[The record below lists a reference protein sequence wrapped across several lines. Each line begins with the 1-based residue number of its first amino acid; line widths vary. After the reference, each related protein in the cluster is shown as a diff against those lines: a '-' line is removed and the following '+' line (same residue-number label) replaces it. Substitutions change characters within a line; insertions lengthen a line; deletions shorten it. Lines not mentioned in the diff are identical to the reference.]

1 VRKTN
6 HSSGAIR
13 LRGLLITG
21 LVLGIMLS
29 GLPAWPGG
37 PGGTAAMAAPGGN
50 PPVDLNSAS
59 LEEVMTLPI
68 SEEVAH
74 NIMHFRTY
82 VRFYGNVYELMEV
95 EGITPEIF
103 QTLKPLVSVMPP
115 PDQDAS
121 IARLSASYRQVRRY
135 LGQEGSN
142 EGLAD
147 EYLDKMR
154 SPENI
159 NSMDLYDLMSYQNVS
174 PVDATNILAARDR
187 LGSFDSSRQLRQS
200 DGLRYFAYRN
210 LRDFVVYDDK
220 DLVDENS
227 NDITGYYQVRYH
239 ETPFSNDDDELGKF
253 SAGMPRGR
261 FAVGDYHLYKP
272 ALLNKMRFSSKEG
285 IVGGIMTNREY
296 GEQNWDETAKAFIGI
311 TDLRNENGGI
321 KGMYFGSYRVAFGLG
336 LVMDNTDYIH
346 FRKTG
351 YGFNKRLLG
360 VHGDLSRSHE
370 YSLTGAAVEGWLG
383 PVNATLFVSSD
394 KKDGILNED
403 GTINRYVNMQPRP
416 DADWLIDREVANGRD
431 LNVMIPSYLRRDAFT
446 ESLLGGNMK
455 LMLAP
460 GTFIGVTG
468 YEARYDKAW
477 RADVTTLVYEENL
490 GLLEARDNEIWNS
503 YNSVVENEDGTTT
516 DYKWRRVM
524 GAEAQAV
531 FNNVSVQG
539 EYAFLQDPRNNFFS
553 SKNPD
558 AYIVNAFS
566 QWNNLHVLG
575 IWRDYDVGFD
585 NPYNRAFSNDNRYE
599 QTILDAPYRLADDL
613 YTWVESNTPQPKPEK
628 GMFLEARYRIS
639 RKLILSGLQ
648 YDQWQRK
655 SDGADLMRYTLK
667 MEYQPKFNLRFRMR
681 HRYSSRSEQNIDDV
695 RVYKNWESRWQ
706 VIALLSNYNR
716 LGFTYMTSNVMFPAR
731 PRFGGTP
738 EAGEIGP
745 SVGTAGMPAHAFEA
759 RYEHN
764 ITPNLKLTFASSVYD
779 GFLWNFEGNEFVL
792 LDGNGFRNWFK
803 VESRVS
809 ERLLF
814 QLKVTRDHN
823 LPNTYM
829 DVREF
834 GSPLYSEPDA
844 TYVPLDETIVR
855 LQMDYTF

>member
-1 VRKTN
+1 MRNIN

-21 LVLGIMLS
+21 LVLGIALS

-37 PGGTAAMAAPGGN
+37 PGGSAALAAPGGI
-50 PPVDLNSAS
+50 PPVDLNTAS
-59 LEEVMTLPI
+59 LDEVKTLPI
-68 SEEVAH
+68 SEDVAR
-74 NIMHFRTY
+74 NIVNFRTY
-82 VRFYGNVYELMEV
+82 VRFFGSVYELMEV
-95 EGITPEIF
+95 DGVTPDVF
-103 QTLKPLVSVMPP
+103 KTLKPLVSTMPP
-115 PDQDAS
+115 PVQDAS
-121 IARLSASYRQVRRY
+121 IARLSASYRQVQRY

-159 NSMDLYDLMSYQNVS
+159 NKMDLFDLMSYQNVS
-174 PVDATNILAARDR
+174 PVDATNILKARER
-187 LGSFDSSRQLRQS
+187 LGHFESSRQLRRS

-210 LRDFVVYDDK
+210 LRDFVVYDDQE
-220 DLVDENS
+220 LVDENAS
-227 NDITGYYQVRYH
+227 DITGYYQVRYH
-239 ETPFSNDDDELGKF
+239 ETPFSNDDDELGRF
-253 SAGMPRGR
+253 ASGMPRGR
-261 FAVGDYHLYKP
+261 FMVEDYYLFKP
-272 ALLNKMRFSSKEG
+272 ALLNKMRFGSKDG

-296 GEQNWDETAKAFIGI
+296 GEQNWDESVKAFIGI
-311 TDLRNENGGI
+311 TDLRNENGGV
-321 KGMYFGSYRVAFGLG
+321 KGLYFGNYRVAFGLG

-351 YGFNKRLLG
+351 FGFNKRLLG

-370 YSLTGAAVEGWLG
+370 YALTGAAIEGWLG
-383 PVNATLFVSSD
+383 PVNATFFASTG
-394 KKDGILNED
+394 KKDGILNPD

-416 DADWLIDREVANGRD
+416 DADWLIDRVVGNGRD
-431 LNVMIPSYLRRDAFT
+431 LDVMIPSYLRRDAFT
-446 ESLLGGNMK
+446 ESLVGGNIK
-455 LMLAP
+455 LMVAP
-460 GTFIGVTG
+460 GTFVGLTG

-477 RADVTTLVYEENL
+477 SANTSTLVYEENMH
-490 GLLEARDNEIWNS
+490 LLEARDGEIWNS
-503 YNSVVENEDGTTT
+503 YTSVVDNGDGTTT

-531 FNNVSVQG
+531 FNNFSVQG

-553 SKNPD
+553 KDNPD
-558 AYIVNAFS
+558 AYIVNAFA
-566 QWNNLHVLG
+566 QWNNLHLLA

-599 QTILDAPYRLADDL
+599 QTLLDAPYRLTDDL
-613 YTWVESNTPQPKPEK
+613 YTWLDANTPQPKPEK
-628 GMFLEARYRIS
+628 GMFLEMRYRIS

-648 YDQWQRK
+648 FDQWQRK
-655 SDGADLMRYTLK
+655 VDGADLMRYTLK

-681 HRYSSRSEQNIDDV
+681 HRFSSRSEQNFDDV

-706 VIALLSNYNR
+706 LIALLSNYNR

-731 PRFGGTP
+731 PRFGSTP
-738 EAGEIGP
+738 VPGFGDP

-764 ITPNLKLTFASSVYD
+764 ITPGLKITFASSVYD

-814 QLKVTRDHN
+814 QLKITRDHN
-823 LPNTYM
+823 LPKTYLDM
-829 DVREF
+829 RDF
-834 GSPLYSEPDA
+834 GSPAGRDPDA
-844 TYVPLDETIVR
+844 DYVPMDDTIVR

>member
-1 VRKTN
+1 MRNTN
-6 HSSGAIR
+6 HSSGVIR
-13 LRGLLITG
+13 LRGVLITG

-29 GLPAWPGG
+29 CLPAWPGG
-37 PGGTAAMAAPGGN
+37 PGAAAALAAPGGDST
-50 PPVDLNSAS
+50 VDMNTAS
-59 LEEVMTLPI
+59 LDEIMTLPI
-68 SEEVAH
+68 TEEVAR
-74 NIMHFRTY
+74 NIVDYRTY
-82 VRFYGNVYELMEV
+82 IRYFDNVYDLMDV
-95 EGITPEIF
+95 EGVTPGVLA
-103 QTLKPLVSVMPP
+103 TLKPLVSTMPAP
-115 PDQDAS
+115 KPEAS
-121 IARLSASYRQVRRY
+121 IARLSASYRQVQRY

-147 EYLDKMR
+147 EYLDRMR

-159 NSMDLYDLMSYQNVS
+159 NSLDLYDLMSYQNVS
-174 PVDATNILAARDR
+174 PVDAAQILKARER
-187 LGSFDSSRQLRQS
+187 LGRFESARQLRRA

-210 LRDFVVYDDK
+210 IRDFVVYDDAQ
-220 DLVDENS
+220 LAEENA
-227 NDITGYYQVRYH
+227 NEITGYYQIRYH

-253 SAGMPRGR
+253 ASGLPRGR
-261 FAVGDYHLYKP
+261 FTVGDYYLYKP
-272 ALLNKMRFSSKEG
+272 ALLNKMRFSSKSG
-285 IVGGIMTNREY
+285 IVGGVMTNREF
-296 GEQNWDETAKAFIGI
+296 GEQNWDESAKAFIGI
-311 TDLRNENGGI
+311 TDLRGENGGI
-321 KGMYFGSYRVAFGLG
+321 KGMYFGNYRVAFGLG

-370 YSLTGAAVEGWLG
+370 YALRGAAVESYLG
-383 PVNATLFVSSD
+383 PLSATLFVSSG
-394 KKDGILNED
+394 KKDGIINPD
-403 GTINRYVNMQPRP
+403 GTINRYVSMQPRP
-416 DADWLIDREVANGRD
+416 DADWLIDRTVDGE
-431 LNVMIPSYLRRDAFT
+431 PTYLRRDAFS
-446 ESLLGGNMK
+446 ESMIGGNMK

-460 GTFIGVTG
+460 GTYIGVTG

-477 RADVTTLVYEENL
+477 RADETTLVMNTD
-490 GLLEARDNEIWNS
+490 LLEARDNEIWNS
-503 YNSVVENEDGTTT
+503 YNSVVDNEDGTTT
-516 DYKWRRVM
+516 EHKWRRVM
-524 GAEAQAV
+524 GAEGQVV
-531 FNNVSVQG
+531 FNNVAVQA
-539 EYAFLQDPRNNFFS
+539 EYAFLQDPRNNLFS

-558 AYIVNAFS
+558 AYIVNAFT
-566 QWNNLHVLG
+566 QWNNLHLLA

-599 QTILDAPYRLADDL
+599 QTLLDAPYRLKDDL
-613 YTWVESNTPQPKPEK
+613 YTWLDTNTPQPKPEK
-628 GMFLEARYRIS
+628 GMFLEMRYRIS

-648 YDQWQRK
+648 FDQWQRK
-655 SDGADLMRYTLK
+655 ADGADLMRYTLK

-695 RVYKNWESRWQ
+695 RVYRNWESRWQ

-731 PRFGGTP
+731 ARLGGTP
-738 EAGEIGP
+738 FPGGDP

-764 ITPNLKLTFASSVYD
+764 ITKGLKVTFATSVYD

-814 QLKVTRDHN
+814 QLKITRDHN
-823 LPNTYM
+823 LPKTYV
-829 DVREF
+829 DVRRF
-834 GSPLYSEPDA
+834 GDISGNDPDA
-844 TYVPLDETIVR
+844 NYVPQDETIVR

>member
-1 VRKTN
+1 MRKTN
-6 HSSGAIR
+6 HSSGVIR
-13 LRGLLITG
+13 LRGLLITS
-21 LVLGIMLS
+21 LVLAVVLS

-37 PGGTAAMAAPGGN
+37 PGGSAALAASDGN
-50 PPVDLNSAS
+50 SPVDLNSAS
-59 LEEVMTLPI
+59 LEEVLALPI
-68 SEEVAH
+68 GEEVARAII
-74 NIMHFRTY
+74 NYRTY
-82 VRFYGNVYELMEV
+82 VRFFGSVYEVMDV
-95 EGITPEIF
+95 EGVTADVF
-103 QTLKPLVSVMPP
+103 NVLKPLVSVMPP

-159 NSMDLYDLMSYQNVS
+159 NKLDLFDLMSYQNVS
-174 PVDATNILAARDR
+174 PVDATQILNARAR
-187 LGSFDSSRQLRQS
+187 LGRFENSRQLRSS

-220 DLVDENS
+220 DLVDDNA

-239 ETPFSNDDDELGKF
+239 ETPYSNDDDELGKF
-253 SAGMPRGR
+253 ASGMPRGR
-261 FAVGDYHLYKP
+261 FAVGDYYLYKP
-272 ALLNKMRFSSKEG
+272 ALLNKMRFSSKSG
-285 IVGGIMTNREY
+285 IVGGLMTNREF
-296 GEQNWDETAKAFIGI
+296 GEQNWDETVKGFIGI
-311 TDLRNENGGI
+311 TDLRNDNGGI
-321 KGMYFGSYRVAFGLG
+321 KGLYFGNYRVAFGLG

-370 YSLTGAAVEGWLG
+370 YSLTGAAVESWFG
-383 PVNATLFVSSD
+383 PLNTTLFVSSG
-394 KKDGILNED
+394 KKDGIINPD

-416 DADWLIDREVANGRD
+416 DADWLMEREVDGIASG
-431 LNVMIPSYLRRDAFT
+431 LRRDAFS
-446 ESLLGGNMK
+446 ESMLGGNMK

-477 RADVTTLVYEENL
+477 RADETTLVSNSD
-490 GLLEARDNEIWNS
+490 LLEARDNEIWNS
-503 YNSVVENEDGTTT
+503 YNSVVDNGDGTTSE
-516 DYKWRRVM
+516 YKWRRVM

-531 FNNVSVQG
+531 FNNVSIQG
-539 EYAFLQDPRNNFFS
+539 EYAFLQDPRNSFFS

-566 QWNNLHVLG
+566 QWNDLHLLA

-599 QTILDAPYRLADDL
+599 QTLLDAPYRLKDDL
-613 YTWVESNTPQPKPEK
+613 YTWLDTNTPQPKPEK
-628 GMFLEARYRIS
+628 GMFLEARYKIS

-655 SDGADLMRYTLK
+655 ADGADLMRYTLK
-667 MEYQPKFNLRFRMR
+667 MEYQAKFNLRFRMR

-731 PRFGGTP
+731 ARLGGTAP
-738 EAGEIGP
+738 GVGSP

-764 ITPNLKLTFASSVYD
+764 LTKGIKLTFASSVYD

-814 QLKVTRDHN
+814 QLKITRDHN
-823 LPNTYM
+823 LPKTYV
-829 DVREF
+829 DARQYGDITGVT
-834 GSPLYSEPDA
+834 PDA
-844 TYVPLDETIVR
+844 DYVPQDDTIVR